1 MPEKDPPIHSWF
13 LERRRFPLF
22 IVLAFILLSAVSFSI
37 CYQHHTINTEQQLK
51 DDRDTSNLISL
62 VLEEHIQK
70 LVRTMESYSSRPL
83 LVRAVKDRNVKGVM
97 VHLASLVKSSPDIDF
112 LAMADKQG
120 TFWAAYPERKD
131 MMGRNLAYREWYQ
144 GVSKEWKTYVS
155 DATIRV
161 FAGQGVVYQ
170 LATPVIDESGNV
182 IGIVVT
188 SQLNVELAKILQRV
202 NLDPGTFANITDR
215 KGNLIYS
222 SRFAYDKKIT
232 PYPFYFVK
240 EKAIAAKYSTV
251 SIEDPFQEGRSR
263 YITYAP
269 IAGIGWSVFVGR
281 DSRSILM
288 TELKYDIQVVAIS
301 LLLFMVFTG
310 SLFYLRK
317 QVLTQQLREQLKA
330 DKELQ
335 ASETRFREL
344 FDNIDSGV
352 AVYKA
357 IDDGEDFIISDLN
370 EAGQKITHVYTDFIG
385 KSVCDVFPGVKQ
397 LGLFEIF
404 QQVWKTGKAE
414 IYPSS
419 QYQDDRLTF
428 WSKNYVYKLP
438 SGEIVA
444 VFNDVTDQQQAEE
457 EIRKLNADLEQRVID
472 RTVQLEAANRELE
485 AFSYS
490 VSHDL
495 RAPLRSIDGFSQA
508 LQEEYQEKLDETG
521 KTYLERVRKA
531 TQHMGFLIDD
541 MLKLSRVTRSEFS
554 RELLDLSKM
563 TREIAEAN
571 QQNNPERAVDVVI
584 QEGITVQGD
593 PYLMRIALVNLLD
606 NAWKFTGREA
616 HPRIEFGSTV
626 KDGKTA
632 CFIRDNGV
640 GFDMAYVDK
649 LFGAFQRLHTFHEFP
664 GTGIGLATVQR
675 IIHRHGGQTW
685 AEGEVGKGATFYF
698 TLP

>member
-1 MPEKDPPIHSWF
+1 
-13 LERRRFPLF
+13 
-22 IVLAFILLSAVSFSI
+22 
-37 CYQHHTINTEQQLK
+37 
-51 DDRDTSNLISL
+51 
-62 VLEEHIQK
+62 
-70 LVRTMESYSSRPL
+70 
-83 LVRAVKDRNVKGVM
+83 
-97 VHLASLVKSSPDIDF
+97 
-112 LAMADKQG
+112 
-120 TFWAAYPERKD
+120 
-131 MMGRNLAYREWYQ
+131 MMGRNFAYREWYQ

-188 SQLNVELAKILQRV
+188 SQRTVELAKILQRV

-240 EKAIAAKYSTV
+240 EKAIAAKNSTV

-269 IAGIGWSVFVGR
+269 IAGIGWTVFVGR

-288 TELKYDIQVVAIS
+288 TELKYYIQVVAIS

-310 SLFYLRK
+310 SLFYSRK
-317 QVLTQQLREQLKA
+317 QVMTQQLREQLQA
-330 DKELQ
+330 EKELQ
-335 ASETRFREL
+335 TSETRFREL
-344 FDNIDSGV
+344 FDNMSSGV
-352 AVYKA
+352 AIYKA

-414 IYPSS
+414 FYPSS

-428 WSKNYVYKLP
+428 WAENYVYKLP

-444 VFNDVTDQQQAEE
+444 VFDDITDRKQAEE
-457 EIRKLNADLEQRVID
+457 EIRKLNAELEQRVID
-472 RTVQLEAANRELE
+472 RTAQLEAANKELE

-508 LQEEYQEKLDETG
+508 LLEEYQEKLDDTG

-531 TQHMGFLIDD
+531 TQRMGLLIDD
-541 MLKLSRVTRSEFS
+541 MLKLSRVTRSEFQ
-554 RELLDLSKM
+554 REAVDLS
-563 TREIAEAN
+563 EYD
-571 QQNNPERAVDVVI
+571 P
-584 QEGITVQGD
+584 GD
-593 PYLMRIALVNLLD
+593 CGDASEEQSRQSRRCD
-606 NAWKFTGREA
+606 
-616 HPRIEFGSTV
+616 HPGGDHGS
-626 KDGKTA
+626 G
-632 CFIRDNGV
+632 
-640 GFDMAYVDK
+640 
-649 LFGAFQRLHTFHEFP
+649 
-664 GTGIGLATVQR
+664 
-675 IIHRHGGQTW
+675 
-685 AEGEVGKGATFYF
+685 
-698 TLP
+698 